1 MNLAMQTRRAM
12 ITLGLVVA
20 AMLCVAAKTA
30 STADLHASM
39 PTNVAAPKSDA
50 RIGATTSVAQARVV
64 FVSTTHKSRKFV
76 RIATP
81 NTNG

>member
-1 MNLAMQTRRAM
+1 MNLAMQTHRAM

-39 PTNVAAPKSDA
+39 PTNIAAPKTDA
-50 RIGATTSVAQARVV
+50 RLGAVTQARIVL
-64 FVSTTHKSRKFV
+64 VSTSHKSRKLV